1 MRTLTRYILKGHFL
15 PFFYALLI
23 LIFLLFTNFLLRAV
37 DKLLGKGLSFSVIVE
52 FLFLNTAWIV
62 ALAAPMAVLVAT
74 LMTFGR
80 LAEDNEITALSS
92 TGVSYFRMLWPA
104 LAFSIMVAGPL
115 IYFNNAVLPGMNH
128 RAKELSRD
136 IYRKRPDISIE
147 PGYFVDD
154 LPDYNLIVG
163 GKKGREFQDVRIFSK
178 KSKPTQTF
186 IQANK
191 GTFTTMDDAI
201 LLKLFDG
208 EIHEL
213 DSENKENYRR
223 IIFEEHHI
231 KVPAKDMELKR
242 SDTKPKSDRE
252 MSVEMMQEKIT
263 FYQEKVQKTEQ
274 RIVKHFNSTD
284 PDLEPPD
291 SYEEAVTMLT
301 AQQEEIKN
309 NTVLNLKE
317 QRSQT
322 RRFRNLSQRVK
333 GDYSLIQAYRKS
345 INRYS
350 VEIHKKFSIPVA
362 CIVFVLIGAPL
373 GMLTRKK
380 GFVIAITFSF
390 GFFLLYWMFL
400 IAGEEFADRLL
411 LSPIAAMWG
420 PNVILGSIGILLMLK
435 ATRRKG
441 GLISLLGRDRDKK
454 RNLQED
460 SPS

>member
-37 DKLLGKGLSFSVIVE
+37 DKLLGKGLSFSVILE
-52 FLFLNTAWIV
+52 FLFLNTAWII
-62 ALAAPMAVLVAT
+62 ALAAPMAVLIAT

-104 LAFSIMVAGPL
+104 VAFSILVAVPL
-115 IYFNNAVLPGMNH
+115 MYFNNAILPGMNH

-186 IQANK
+186 IQSNK
-191 GTFTTMDDAI
+191 GTFLTMDDAI

-231 KVPAKDMELKR
+231 KVPAEDMELKR
-242 SDTKPKSDRE
+242 SESKPKSDRE

-263 FYQEKVQKTEQ
+263 FYQKKVQKTEQ
-274 RIVKHFNSTD
+274 RIVKHFRGTG
-284 PDLEPPD
+284 LEVEPPD
-291 SYEEAVTMLT
+291 NYESAKILLT
-301 AQQEEIKN
+301 NLQNEIKHKSDLS
-309 NTVLNLKE
+309 VKE

-322 RRFRNLSQRVK
+322 RRYRNLSQRVK

-373 GMLTRKK
+373 GMITRKK
-380 GFVIAITFSF
+380 GFTTAITFSF

-411 LSPIAAMWG
+411 MSPAAAMWG
-420 PNVILGSIGILLMLK
+420 PNALLGLVGLLLMLK
-435 ATRRKG
+435 ATRRKSR
-441 GLISLLGRDRDKK
+441 LVPLLDRKK
-454 RNLQED
+454 IRVT
-460 SPS
+460 SK

>member
-37 DKLLGKGLSFSVIVE
+37 DKLLGKGLSFSVILE

-62 ALAAPMAVLVAT
+62 ALAAPMAVLIAT

-104 LAFSIMVAGPL
+104 LAFSILVAVPL
-115 IYFNNAVLPGMNH
+115 MYFNNAILPGMNH

-186 IQANK
+186 IQSNK
-191 GTFTTMDDAI
+191 GTFLTMDDAI

-231 KVPAKDMELKR
+231 KVPAEDMELKR
-242 SDTKPKSDRE
+242 SESKPKSDRE

-263 FYQEKVQKTEQ
+263 FYQKKVQKTEQ
-274 RIVKHFNSTD
+274 RIVKHFRGTG
-284 PDLEPPD
+284 LEVEPPD
-291 SYEEAVTMLT
+291 NYESAKILLT
-301 AQQEEIKN
+301 NLQNEIKHKSDLS
-309 NTVLNLKE
+309 VKE

-322 RRFRNLSQRVK
+322 RRYRNLSQRVK

-373 GMLTRKK
+373 GMITRKK
-380 GFVIAITFSF
+380 GFTTAITFSF

-411 LSPIAAMWG
+411 MSPAAAMWG
-420 PNVILGSIGILLMLK
+420 PNALLGLVGLLLMLK
-435 ATRRKG
+435 ATRRKSR
-441 GLISLLGRDRDKK
+441 LVPLLDRKK
-454 RNLQED
+454 IRVT
-460 SPS
+460 SK

>member
-37 DKLLGKGLSFSVIVE
+37 DKLLGKGLSFSVILE

-62 ALAAPMAVLVAT
+62 ALAAPMAVLIAT

-104 LAFSIMVAGPL
+104 VAFSILVAVPL
-115 IYFNNAVLPGMNH
+115 MYFNNAILPGMNH

-186 IQANK
+186 IQSNK
-191 GTFTTMDDAI
+191 GTFLTMDDAI

-231 KVPAKDMELKR
+231 KVPAEDMELKR
-242 SDTKPKSDRE
+242 SESKPKSDRE

-263 FYQEKVQKTEQ
+263 FYQKKVQKTEQ
-274 RIVKHFNSTD
+274 RIVKHFRGTG
-284 PDLEPPD
+284 LEVEPPD
-291 SYEEAVTMLT
+291 NYESAKILLT
-301 AQQEEIKN
+301 NLQNEIKHKSDLS
-309 NTVLNLKE
+309 VKE

-322 RRFRNLSQRVK
+322 RRYRNLSQRVK

-373 GMLTRKK
+373 GMITRKK
-380 GFVIAITFSF
+380 GFTTAITFSF

-411 LSPIAAMWG
+411 MSPAAAMWG
-420 PNVILGSIGILLMLK
+420 PNALLGLVGLLLMLK
-435 ATRRKG
+435 ATRRKSR
-441 GLISLLGRDRDKK
+441 LVPLLDRKK
-454 RNLQED
+454 IRVT
-460 SPS
+460 SK

>member
-37 DKLLGKGLSFSVIVE
+37 DRLLGKGLSFSVILE

-62 ALAAPMAVLVAT
+62 ALAAPMAVLIAT

-104 LAFSIMVAGPL
+104 VAFSILVAVPL
-115 IYFNNAVLPGMNH
+115 MYFNNAILPGMNH

-186 IQANK
+186 IQSNK
-191 GTFTTMDDAI
+191 GTFLTMDDAI

-231 KVPAKDMELKR
+231 KVPAEDMELKR
-242 SDTKPKSDRE
+242 SESKPKSDRE

-263 FYQEKVQKTEQ
+263 FYQKKVQKTEQ
-274 RIVKHFNSTD
+274 RIVKHFRGTG
-284 PDLEPPD
+284 LEVEPPD
-291 SYEEAVTMLT
+291 NYESAKILLT
-301 AQQEEIKN
+301 NLQNEIKHKSDLS
-309 NTVLNLKE
+309 VKE

-322 RRFRNLSQRVK
+322 RRYRNLSQRVK

-373 GMLTRKK
+373 GMITRKK
-380 GFVIAITFSF
+380 GFITAITFSF

-420 PNVILGSIGILLMLK
+420 PNALLGLVGLLLVLK
-435 ATRRKG
+435 ATRRNSR
-441 GLISLLGRDRDKK
+441 LIPLLNRKK
-454 RNLQED
+454 MRVT
-460 SPS
+460 SK

>member
-1 MRTLTRYILKGHFL
+1 MG
-15 PFFYALLI
+15 
-23 LIFLLFTNFLLRAV
+23 
-37 DKLLGKGLSFSVIVE
+37 
-52 FLFLNTAWIV
+52 
-62 ALAAPMAVLVAT
+62 
-74 LMTFGR
+74 
-80 LAEDNEITALSS
+80 
-92 TGVSYFRMLWPA
+92 
-104 LAFSIMVAGPL
+104 
-115 IYFNNAVLPGMNH
+115 
-128 RAKELSRD
+128 
-136 IYRKRPDISIE
+136 
-147 PGYFVDD
+147 
-154 LPDYNLIVG
+154 
-163 GKKGREFQDVRIFSK
+163 
-178 KSKPTQTF
+178 
-186 IQANK
+186 
-191 GTFTTMDDAI
+191 DAI

-301 AQQEEIKN
+301 ARQEEIKN

-441 GLISLLGRDRDKK
+441 ALISLLGRDRDKK

>member
-1 MRTLTRYILKGHFL
+1 
-15 PFFYALLI
+15 
-23 LIFLLFTNFLLRAV
+23 
-37 DKLLGKGLSFSVIVE
+37 
-52 FLFLNTAWIV
+52 
-62 ALAAPMAVLVAT
+62 
-74 LMTFGR
+74 
-80 LAEDNEITALSS
+80 
-92 TGVSYFRMLWPA
+92 
-104 LAFSIMVAGPL
+104 
-115 IYFNNAVLPGMNH
+115 
-128 RAKELSRD
+128 
-136 IYRKRPDISIE
+136 
-147 PGYFVDD
+147 VDD

-186 IQANK
+186 IQANE

-231 KVPAKDMELKR
+231 KVPAKDIELKR

-274 RIVKHFNSTD
+274 RIVKHFNSTG

-301 AQQEEIKN
+301 ARQEEIKN
-309 NTVLNLKE
+309 NAELNLKE

-441 GLISLLGRDRDKK
+441 ALISLLGRDRDKK

>member
-37 DKLLGKGLSFSVIVE
+37 DKLLGKGLSFSVILE

-62 ALAAPMAVLVAT
+62 ALAAPMAVLIAT

-104 LAFSIMVAGPL
+104 VAFSILVAVPL
-115 IYFNNAVLPGMNH
+115 MYFNNAILPGMNH

-186 IQANK
+186 IQSNK
-191 GTFTTMDDAI
+191 GTFLTMDDAI

-231 KVPAKDMELKR
+231 KVPAEDMELKR
-242 SDTKPKSDRE
+242 SESKPKSDRE

-263 FYQEKVQKTEQ
+263 FYQKKVQKTEQ
-274 RIVKHFNSTD
+274 RIVKHFRGTG
-284 PDLEPPD
+284 LEVEPPD
-291 SYEEAVTMLT
+291 NYESAKILLT
-301 AQQEEIKN
+301 NLQNEIKHKSDLS
-309 NTVLNLKE
+309 VKE

-322 RRFRNLSQRVK
+322 RRYRNLSQRVK

-373 GMLTRKK
+373 GMITRKK
-380 GFVIAITFSF
+380 GFITAITFSF

-411 LSPIAAMWG
+411 MSPAAAMWG
-420 PNVILGSIGILLMLK
+420 PNALLGLVGLLLMLK
-435 ATRRKG
+435 ATRRKSR
-441 GLISLLGRDRDKK
+441 LVPLLDRKK
-454 RNLQED
+454 IRVT
-460 SPS
+460 SK

>member
-37 DKLLGKGLSFSVIVE
+37 DRLLGKGLSFSVILE

-62 ALAAPMAVLVAT
+62 ALAAPMAVLIAT

-104 LAFSIMVAGPL
+104 VAFSILVAVPL
-115 IYFNNAVLPGMNH
+115 MYFNNAILPGMNH

-186 IQANK
+186 IQSNK
-191 GTFTTMDDAI
+191 GTFLTMDDAI

-231 KVPAKDMELKR
+231 KVPAEDMELKR
-242 SDTKPKSDRE
+242 SESKPKSDRE

-263 FYQEKVQKTEQ
+263 FYQKKVQETEQ
-274 RIVKHFNSTD
+274 RIVKHFKGTG
-284 PDLEPPD
+284 LEVEPPD
-291 SYEEAVTMLT
+291 NYESAKILLT
-301 AQQEEIKN
+301 NLQNEIKHKSDLS
-309 NTVLNLKE
+309 VKE

-322 RRFRNLSQRVK
+322 RRYRNLSQRVK

-373 GMLTRKK
+373 GMITRKK
-380 GFVIAITFSF
+380 GFITAITFSF

-420 PNVILGSIGILLMLK
+420 PNALLGLVGLLLVLK
-435 ATRRKG
+435 ATRRNSR
-441 GLISLLGRDRDKK
+441 LIPLLNRKK
-454 RNLQED
+454 MRVT
-460 SPS
+460 SK

>member
-1 MRTLTRYILKGHFL
+1 
-15 PFFYALLI
+15 
-23 LIFLLFTNFLLRAV
+23 V
-37 DKLLGKGLSFSVIVE
+37 DRLLGKGLPFSVILE
-52 FLFLNTAWIV
+52 FLFLNTAWII
-62 ALAAPMAVLVAT
+62 ALAAPMAVLIAT

-104 LAFSIMVAGPL
+104 LAFSILVAVPL
-115 IYFNNAVLPGMNH
+115 MYFNNAILPGMNH

-186 IQANK
+186 IQSNK
-191 GTFTTMDDAI
+191 GTFLTMDDAI

-231 KVPAKDMELKR
+231 KVPAEDMELKR
-242 SDTKPKSDRE
+242 SESKPKSDRE

-263 FYQEKVQKTEQ
+263 FYQKKVQKTEQ
-274 RIVKHFNSTD
+274 RIVKHFRGTG
-284 PDLEPPD
+284 LEVEPPD
-291 SYEEAVTMLT
+291 NYESAKILLT
-301 AQQEEIKN
+301 NLQNEIKHKSDLS
-309 NTVLNLKE
+309 VKE

-322 RRFRNLSQRVK
+322 RRYRNLSQRVK

-373 GMLTRKK
+373 GMITRKK
-380 GFVIAITFSF
+380 GFTTAITFSF

-411 LSPIAAMWG
+411 MSPAAAMWG
-420 PNVILGSIGILLMLK
+420 PNALLGLVGLLLMLK
-435 ATRRKG
+435 ATRRKSR
-441 GLISLLGRDRDKK
+441 LVPLLDRKK
-454 RNLQED
+454 IRVT
-460 SPS
+460 SK

>member
-1 MRTLTRYILKGHFL
+1 
-15 PFFYALLI
+15 
-23 LIFLLFTNFLLRAV
+23 
-37 DKLLGKGLSFSVIVE
+37 
-52 FLFLNTAWIV
+52 
-62 ALAAPMAVLVAT
+62 
-74 LMTFGR
+74 
-80 LAEDNEITALSS
+80 
-92 TGVSYFRMLWPA
+92 
-104 LAFSIMVAGPL
+104 
-115 IYFNNAVLPGMNH
+115 
-128 RAKELSRD
+128 
-136 IYRKRPDISIE
+136 
-147 PGYFVDD
+147 VDD

-186 IQANK
+186 IQSNK
-191 GTFTTMDDAI
+191 GTFLTMDDAI

-231 KVPAKDMELKR
+231 KVPAEDMELKR
-242 SDTKPKSDRE
+242 SESKPKSDRE

-263 FYQEKVQKTEQ
+263 FYQKKVQKTEQ
-274 RIVKHFNSTD
+274 RIVKHFRGTG
-284 PDLEPPD
+284 LEVEPPD
-291 SYEEAVTMLT
+291 NYESAKILLT
-301 AQQEEIKN
+301 NLQNEIKHKSDLS
-309 NTVLNLKE
+309 VKE

-322 RRFRNLSQRVK
+322 RRYRNLSQRVK

-373 GMLTRKK
+373 GMITRKK
-380 GFVIAITFSF
+380 GFTTAITFSF

-411 LSPIAAMWG
+411 MSPAAAMWG
-420 PNVILGSIGILLMLK
+420 PNALLGLVGLLLMLK
-435 ATRRKG
+435 ATRRKSR
-441 GLISLLGRDRDKK
+441 LVPLLDRKK
-454 RNLQED
+454 IRVT
-460 SPS
+460 SK

>member
-37 DKLLGKGLSFSVIVE
+37 DKLLGKGLSFSVILE

-62 ALAAPMAVLVAT
+62 ALAAPMAVLIAT

-104 LAFSIMVAGPL
+104 LAFSILIAGPL
-115 IYFNNAVLPGMNH
+115 IYFNNVVLPGMNH

-186 IQANK
+186 IQSNK
-191 GTFTTMDDAI
+191 GTFLTMDDAI

-231 KVPAKDMELKR
+231 KVPAEDMELKR
-242 SDTKPKSDRE
+242 SESKPKSDRE

-263 FYQEKVQKTEQ
+263 FYQKKVQKTEQ
-274 RIVKHFNSTD
+274 RIVKHFRGTG
-284 PDLEPPD
+284 LEVEPPD
-291 SYEEAVTMLT
+291 NYESAKILLT
-301 AQQEEIKN
+301 NLQNEIKHKSDLS
-309 NTVLNLKE
+309 VKE

-322 RRFRNLSQRVK
+322 RRYRNLSQRVK

-373 GMLTRKK
+373 GMITRKK
-380 GFVIAITFSF
+380 GFTTAITFSF

-411 LSPIAAMWG
+411 MSPAAAMWG
-420 PNVILGSIGILLMLK
+420 PNALLGLVGLLLMLK
-435 ATRRKG
+435 ATRRKSR
-441 GLISLLGRDRDKK
+441 LVPLLDRKK
-454 RNLQED
+454 IRVT
-460 SPS
+460 SK

>member
-37 DKLLGKGLSFSVIVE
+37 DKLLGKGLSFSVILE

-62 ALAAPMAVLVAT
+62 ALAAPMAVLIAT

-80 LAEDNEITALSS
+80 LAEDNEITALIS

-104 LAFSIMVAGPL
+104 VAFSILVAVPL
-115 IYFNNAVLPGMNH
+115 MYFNNAILPGMNH

-186 IQANK
+186 IQSNK
-191 GTFTTMDDAI
+191 GTFLTMDDAI

-231 KVPAKDMELKR
+231 KVPAEDMELKR
-242 SDTKPKSDRE
+242 SESKPKSDRE

-263 FYQEKVQKTEQ
+263 FYQKKVQKTEQ
-274 RIVKHFNSTD
+274 RIVKHFRGTG
-284 PDLEPPD
+284 LEVEPPD
-291 SYEEAVTMLT
+291 NYESAKILLT
-301 AQQEEIKN
+301 NLQNEIKHKSDLS
-309 NTVLNLKE
+309 VKE

-322 RRFRNLSQRVK
+322 RRYRNLSQRVK

-373 GMLTRKK
+373 GMITRKK
-380 GFVIAITFSF
+380 GFTTAITFSF

-411 LSPIAAMWG
+411 MSPAAAMWG
-420 PNVILGSIGILLMLK
+420 PNALLGLVGLLLMLK
-435 ATRRKG
+435 ATRRKSR
-441 GLISLLGRDRDKK
+441 LVPLLDRKK
-454 RNLQED
+454 IRVT
-460 SPS
+460 SK

>member
-1 MRTLTRYILKGHFL
+1 MRTLTRYILQSHFL

-37 DKLLGKGLSFSVIVE
+37 DRLLGKGLSFSVILE

-62 ALAAPMAVLVAT
+62 ALAAPMAVLIAT

-104 LAFSIMVAGPL
+104 LAFSILVAVPL
-115 IYFNNAVLPGMNH
+115 MYFNNAILPGMNH

-186 IQANK
+186 IQSNK
-191 GTFTTMDDAI
+191 GTFLTMDDAI

-231 KVPAKDMELKR
+231 KVPAEDMELKR
-242 SDTKPKSDRE
+242 SESKPKSDRE

-263 FYQEKVQKTEQ
+263 FYQKKVQKTEQ
-274 RIVKHFNSTD
+274 RIVKHFRGTG
-284 PDLEPPD
+284 LEVEPPD
-291 SYEEAVTMLT
+291 NYESAKILLT
-301 AQQEEIKN
+301 NLQNEIKHKSDLS
-309 NTVLNLKE
+309 VKE

-322 RRFRNLSQRVK
+322 RRYRNLSQRVK

-373 GMLTRKK
+373 GMITRKK
-380 GFVIAITFSF
+380 GFTTAITFSF

-411 LSPIAAMWG
+411 MSPAAAMWG
-420 PNVILGSIGILLMLK
+420 PNALLGLVGLLLMLK
-435 ATRRKG
+435 ATRRKSR
-441 GLISLLGRDRDKK
+441 LVPLLDRKK
-454 RNLQED
+454 IRVT
-460 SPS
+460 SK

>member
-37 DKLLGKGLSFSVIVE
+37 DRLLGKGLSFSVILE

-62 ALAAPMAVLVAT
+62 ALAAPMAVLIAT

-104 LAFSIMVAGPL
+104 VAFSILVAVPL
-115 IYFNNAVLPGMNH
+115 MYFNNAILPGMNH

-186 IQANK
+186 IQSNK
-191 GTFTTMDDAI
+191 GTFLTMDDAI

-231 KVPAKDMELKR
+231 KVPAEDMELKR
-242 SDTKPKSDRE
+242 SESKPKSDRE

-263 FYQEKVQKTEQ
+263 FYQKKVQKTEQ
-274 RIVKHFNSTD
+274 RIVKHFKGTG
-284 PDLEPPD
+284 LEVEPPD
-291 SYEEAVTMLT
+291 NYESAKILLT
-301 AQQEEIKN
+301 NLQNEIKHKSDLS
-309 NTVLNLKE
+309 VKE

-322 RRFRNLSQRVK
+322 RRYRNLSQRVK

-373 GMLTRKK
+373 GMITRKK
-380 GFVIAITFSF
+380 GFITAITFSF

-420 PNVILGSIGILLMLK
+420 PNALLGLVGLLLVLK
-435 ATRRKG
+435 ATRRNSR
-441 GLISLLGRDRDKK
+441 LIPPLNRKK
-454 RNLQED
+454 MRVT
-460 SPS
+460 SK

>member
-1 MRTLTRYILKGHFL
+1 MRTLTRYILQSHFL

-37 DKLLGKGLSFSVIVE
+37 DRLLGKGLSFSVILE

-104 LAFSIMVAGPL
+104 LAFSILIAGPL
-115 IYFNNAVLPGMNH
+115 IYFNNVVLPGMNH

-186 IQANK
+186 IQSNK
-191 GTFTTMDDAI
+191 GTFLTMDDAI

-231 KVPAKDMELKR
+231 KVPAEDMELKR
-242 SDTKPKSDRE
+242 SESKPKSDRE

-263 FYQEKVQKTEQ
+263 FYQKKVQKTEQ
-274 RIVKHFNSTD
+274 RIVKHFRGTG
-284 PDLEPPD
+284 LEVEPPD
-291 SYEEAVTMLT
+291 NYESAKILLT
-301 AQQEEIKN
+301 NLQNEIKHKSDLS
-309 NTVLNLKE
+309 VKE

-322 RRFRNLSQRVK
+322 RRYRNLSQRVK

-373 GMLTRKK
+373 GMITRKK
-380 GFVIAITFSF
+380 GFTTAITFSF

-411 LSPIAAMWG
+411 MSPAAAMWG
-420 PNVILGSIGILLMLK
+420 PNALLGLVGLLLMLK
-435 ATRRKG
+435 ATRRKSR
-441 GLISLLGRDRDKK
+441 LVPLLDRKK
-454 RNLQED
+454 IRVT
-460 SPS
+460 SK

>member
-1 MRTLTRYILKGHFL
+1 
-15 PFFYALLI
+15 
-23 LIFLLFTNFLLRAV
+23 
-37 DKLLGKGLSFSVIVE
+37 
-52 FLFLNTAWIV
+52 
-62 ALAAPMAVLVAT
+62 MAVLIAT

-104 LAFSIMVAGPL
+104 VAFSILVAVPL
-115 IYFNNAVLPGMNH
+115 MYFNNAILPGMNH

-186 IQANK
+186 IQSNK
-191 GTFTTMDDAI
+191 GTFLTMDDAI

-231 KVPAKDMELKR
+231 KVPAEDMELKR
-242 SDTKPKSDRE
+242 SESKPKSDRE

-263 FYQEKVQKTEQ
+263 FYQKKVQKTEQ
-274 RIVKHFNSTD
+274 RIVKHFRGTG
-284 PDLEPPD
+284 LEVEPPD
-291 SYEEAVTMLT
+291 NYESAKILLT
-301 AQQEEIKN
+301 NLQNEIKHKSDLS
-309 NTVLNLKE
+309 VKE

-322 RRFRNLSQRVK
+322 RRYRNLSQRVK

-373 GMLTRKK
+373 GMITRKK
-380 GFVIAITFSF
+380 GFTTAITFSF

-411 LSPIAAMWG
+411 MSPAAAMWG
-420 PNVILGSIGILLMLK
+420 PNALLGLVGLLLMLK
-435 ATRRKG
+435 ATRRKSR
-441 GLISLLGRDRDKK
+441 LVPLLDRKK
-454 RNLQED
+454 IRVT
-460 SPS
+460 SK

>member
-37 DKLLGKGLSFSVIVE
+37 DRLLGKGLSFSVILE

-62 ALAAPMAVLVAT
+62 ALAAPMAVLIAT

-104 LAFSIMVAGPL
+104 VAFSILVAVPL
-115 IYFNNAVLPGMNH
+115 MYFNNAILPGMNH

-186 IQANK
+186 IQSNK
-191 GTFTTMDDAI
+191 GTFLTMDDAI

-231 KVPAKDMELKR
+231 KVPAEDMELKR
-242 SDTKPKSDRE
+242 SESKPKSDRE

-263 FYQEKVQKTEQ
+263 FYQKKVQKTEQ
-274 RIVKHFNSTD
+274 RIVKHFKGTG
-284 PDLEPPD
+284 LEVEPPD
-291 SYEEAVTMLT
+291 NYESAKILLT
-301 AQQEEIKN
+301 NLQNEIKHKSDLS
-309 NTVLNLKE
+309 VKE

-322 RRFRNLSQRVK
+322 RRYRNLSQRVK

-373 GMLTRKK
+373 GMITRKK
-380 GFVIAITFSF
+380 GFITAITFSF

-420 PNVILGSIGILLMLK
+420 PNALLGLVGLLLVLK
-435 ATRRKG
+435 ATRRNSR
-441 GLISLLGRDRDKK
+441 LIPLLNRKK
-454 RNLQED
+454 MRVT
-460 SPS
+460 SK

>member
-1 MRTLTRYILKGHFL
+1 
-15 PFFYALLI
+15 
-23 LIFLLFTNFLLRAV
+23 
-37 DKLLGKGLSFSVIVE
+37 
-52 FLFLNTAWIV
+52 
-62 ALAAPMAVLVAT
+62 MAVLIAT

-104 LAFSIMVAGPL
+104 VAFSILVAVPL
-115 IYFNNAVLPGMNH
+115 MYFNNAILPGMNH

-186 IQANK
+186 IQSNK
-191 GTFTTMDDAI
+191 GTFLTMDDAI

-231 KVPAKDMELKR
+231 KVPAEDMELKR
-242 SDTKPKSDRE
+242 SESKPKSDRE

-263 FYQEKVQKTEQ
+263 FYQKKVQKTEQ
-274 RIVKHFNSTD
+274 RIVKHFKGTG
-284 PDLEPPD
+284 LEVEPPD
-291 SYEEAVTMLT
+291 NYESAKILLT
-301 AQQEEIKN
+301 NLQNEIKHKSDLS
-309 NTVLNLKE
+309 VKE

-322 RRFRNLSQRVK
+322 RRYRNLSQRVK

-373 GMLTRKK
+373 GMITRKK
-380 GFVIAITFSF
+380 GFITAITFSF

-420 PNVILGSIGILLMLK
+420 PNALLGLVGLLLVLK
-435 ATRRKG
+435 ATRRNSR
-441 GLISLLGRDRDKK
+441 LIPLLNRKK
-454 RNLQED
+454 MRVT
-460 SPS
+460 SK